1 MRSLIHCMLI
11 LLLAVAITPAHG
23 QAWRNEPT
31 SVEYVSDTWGTKWGV
46 DSEATN
52 KKKAALVA
60 ANPDKKPTSMRKQYM
75 TYTKIV
81 LHARDLSIHVPMG
94 PIGGFVRVKS
104 DAKNLEKLS
113 DKDHTCPDL
122 TVVNLIKKAPGHK
135 CGLKIGDVIY
145 GVNGKSFTRMDWDVN
160 AGRKGSFRDLGTAIE
175 DSEANKN
182 GLVELMV
189 RRGTATTVIKVQL
202 PQIGGLSK
210 TYPFNCPKSMT
221 YYDEICDHLASTQK
235 SNGSFG
241 TGIIGSSVAGLALLG
256 HGGSKYRRN
265 IESVVDYVGRTETMK
280 AGCYAGFGTTW
291 QIMYQ
296 GVFLAEYYL
305 VTGNKRVLPV
315 IQHLADVA
323 GASMYNRM
331 ENKSGAY
338 YGTFGHY
345 INPDMDAQ
353 ETVYKMSVIT
363 AGIAWSWALASQAG
377 ADVPIENWEA
387 ITYHINRATGN
398 NGGMGYCGPGGGSG
412 SHPGVSNSMLALS
425 CAPKDRRHDGNL
437 KKLRG
442 FLANEDNF
450 GSVMI
455 NHGVSVTPF
464 YTTSLALYRTDKRAY
479 RDFMDY
485 WKWYITLTRGPDNYA
500 LYWDMSGGGGD
511 CKLGVDTL
519 MNAAIGIMMGAAN
532 GRLFM
537 YNDGDK
543 SKKATVAKRSK
554 KPMPAVVRAKKPK
567 ANSIAAIDAKVLKKL
582 AALTETGTLPR
593 MPIRISKTRATV
605 ALVKASKDGTL
616 TFSAGGK
623 EADFK
628 FTELTLRDR
637 ATITLALA
645 KAEPEKKALR
655 GIVGFYMEC
664 AGSASRAQ
672 KYYDQAGPDIAAK
685 LRALFE

>member
-1 MRSLIHCMLI
+1 MRSLIDCMLI
-11 LLLAVAITPAHG
+11 LLLAVAITPAHA
-23 QAWRNEPT
+23 QAWRNAPT
-31 SVEYVSDTWGTKWGV
+31 SVEYVSDTWGELTV
-46 DSEATN
+46 TRE
-52 KKKAALVA
+52 
-60 ANPDKKPTSMRKQYM
+60 
-75 TYTKIV
+75 
-81 LHARDLSIHVPMG
+81 LSTHMPMG

-145 GVNGKSFTRMDWDVN
+145 GVNGKSFPRMDWDVN
-160 AGRKGSFRDLGTAIE
+160 AGRKGPFRELGLAIE
-175 DSEANKN
+175 ESEANKK

-189 RRGTATTVIKVQL
+189 RRGTATTVIMVQL

-511 CKLGVDTL
+511 CKLGTDTL
-519 MNAAIGIMMGAAN
+519 MNAAIGIMMGAAK

-543 SKKATVAKRSK
+543 SKMASVAKASVAKATVAKSSK
-554 KPMPAVVRAKKPK
+554 RPVPAVVRAKKPK
-567 ANSIAAIDAKVLKKL
+567 AGSVGAIDAKVLNKL
-582 AALTETGTLPR
+582 ATLIETGTLPR

-645 KAEPEKKALR
+645 KTEPENKALH

-672 KYYDQAGPDIAAK
+672 KFYDQAGPDIAAK
-685 LRALFE
+685 LHALFE